1 MMKMFNPVVI
11 CILAVLALHS
21 TAWANTTTAKPQCP
35 TANEIRS
42 VGVGTVAFNQG
53 FYATTKFDAYHT
65 ANLWGFGIVN
75 IVATSRAEALKKAN
89 AALSSLEFVSG
100 PHHSPSLNAWGC
112 FYSIGSGLH
121 AEALTVSQPTAHLTD
136 DIKSF

>member
-1 MMKMFNPVVI
+1 MKKYKHIVI
-11 CILAVLALHS
+11 CTLAALTLYS
-21 TAWANTTTAKPQCP
+21 SAWGDTTSAKPQCP
-35 TANEIRS
+35 TASEIRS
-42 VGVGTVAFNQG
+42 LGVGTVAFNQG
-53 FYATTKFDAYHT
+53 YYATTKFDAYHT

-75 IVATSRAEALKKAN
+75 IVATSRADALKKAN

-112 FYSIGSGLH
+112 FYNIGSGLH
-121 AEALTVSQPTAHLTD
+121 AEALTVLQPTAHLVD